1 MIADFPR
8 LQPTSLRDY
17 EKIKTTLKVLQL
29 TGTQAVKSERG
40 VVVKLFKT
48 TQRFIDSNKKKE
60 NI

>member
-1 MIADFPR
+1 
-8 LQPTSLRDY
+8 
-17 EKIKTTLKVLQL
+17 LQL